1 MRYNIADSLM
11 RDVPNDIVNVLLAS
25 VKQSYGMMCLI
36 GSLLLLLMMVHEFP
50 RVRNTVKMIPH
61 LNMVARRA
69 YRKINREKVADA

>member
-1 MRYNIADSLM
+1 MRYNIADNLM

-36 GSLLLLLMMVHEFP
+36 GSLLLLLMMVYEFP

-69 YRKINREKVADA
+69 YRKISHEKEPA